1 MTEDAGVIIRR
12 MTEADLPRV
21 KGIDNLL
28 TGEER
33 ASSWPVE
40 AEKLWA
46 VYRPLLS
53 FVAECDGKVVGFIL
67 GDIRGVDY
75 GTSAS
80 SMSGWIDMVGVDL
93 NYQRHGIGRKL
104 VEAFY
109 QECQRNQVRARVLIR
124 EDDQRLKKLWGAA
137 GFKRGKLIDFE
148 R

>member
-1 MTEDAGVIIRR
+1 MSQDEAVTIRR

-21 KGIDNLL
+21 KGIDSLM

-33 ASSWPVE
+33 AASWPVE

-80 SMSGWIDMVGVDL
+80 SMSGWIDMVGVDV
-93 NYQRHGIGRKL
+93 NYQRHVIGRKL

-109 QECQRNQVRARVLIR
+109 QECQRKQVMARVLIR